1 MDTQAQNELQKGKK
15 RSRRNRYVYSFGGG
29 QADGKASLNWLL
41 GGKGANLAEMAGLG
55 LPVPPGMTIT
65 TEICT
70 HYYTYGHTYP
80 PELPQQ
86 VRTGLR
92 RVEKIIGRRFGNATN
107 PLLLSVRSG
116 ARVSMPGMMDTVLN
130 LGLNDKTVQGL
141 IQQSGNPR
149 FAYDCYRRFVQMYG
163 DVVLGLKP
171 QSKVERDPF
180 ERIIEEKKT
189 AKGIEHDTQFTAED
203 LQALV
208 SAFKGLIQERLGL
221 PFPDDPHDQ
230 LWGAVGA
237 VFSSWNNNRAI
248 SYRRIENIPD
258 EWGTAVTVQ
267 AMVFGNSGDDCAT
280 GVAFTRDLSTGAP
293 DLNGDFLINAQ
304 GEDVVAGIRT
314 PQQITL
320 SASRQR
326 AQREGCSE
334 DERKE
339 RYPAL
344 EEQMPDCFDQLKEIA
359 QTLESHYRDA
369 QDIEF
374 TAEHGQLWMLQTR
387 TAKRTATAA
396 IQIAVDMVYE
406 GRIDEEQAILRVAP
420 AQLDQLL
427 HPILDPDAPKE
438 AVARGL
444 PASPGAVS
452 GEVVFSAEDA
462 ESAAQAGR
470 QVILVRIETSPED
483 INGMN
488 AAEGILTARGGASS
502 HAALVSRGMG
512 KCAVVGCEA
521 LDIDYGQ
528 QEVRVRGTDIVL
540 RAGDLVTLDG
550 STGEVFQGHVPTSE
564 PSMESPAFKALMTWA
579 DRTRRLRVRANADTP
594 HDVQVARSF
603 GAEGIG
609 LCRTE
614 HMFFEGDRIDAV
626 REMILADD
634 TVGRMRAL
642 EKIVPMQKADF
653 TGILRAMEGLPV
665 TIRLFDPPLHEFLPQ
680 TDKDI
685 DELAAKLNVPAGRLR
700 TKRNVLHELNP
711 MLGHRGCRLGITFP
725 EIYEAQV
732 TAIMEAACE
741 LTRAGVN
748 VLPEIMVPLVGYKR
762 ELEILRKRIAQVC
775 AEVISSQG
783 ATPHYL
789 IGTMIEVP
797 RAALRADHIAEVA
810 DFFSFGTNDLTQM
823 TLGLSRDD
831 SGRFLPD
838 YVSQGIFPQDPFASL
853 DLAGVGQLVH
863 LAVQKGRAV
872 REGLKMGICGEHGGD
887 PASVE
892 FFHNI
897 GLDYVSCSPYRVPI
911 ARLAAAHAV
920 LKEQMAN
927 EQRASRKA
935 SAKPSSAVLAQG

>member
-1 MDTQAQNELQKGKK
+1 MDTNTQNGMQKQQK
-15 RSRRNRYVYSFGGG
+15 RSRRKRYVYSFGAG
-29 QADGKASLNWLL
+29 QADGRASLNWLL
-41 GGKGANLAEMAGLG
+41 GGKGANLAEMAELG

-65 TEICT
+65 TEVCNY
-70 HYYTYGHTYP
+70 YYTYGHTYP
-80 PELPQQ
+80 PELSQQ

-92 RVEKIIGRRFGNATN
+92 RIEKIMGRRFGNATN

-130 LGLNDKTVQGL
+130 LGLNDKTVHGL

-171 QSKVERDPF
+171 QSKTERDPF
-180 ERIIEEKKT
+180 ERIIEEKK
-189 AKGIEHDTQFTAED
+189 AAREIEHDTQFTAED

-208 SAFKGLIQERLGL
+208 SAFKSLIHERSGI

-230 LWGAVGA
+230 LWGAIGA
-237 VFSSWNNNRAI
+237 VFSSWNNARAVT
-248 SYRRIENIPD
+248 YRRLENIPD

-326 AQREGCSE
+326 AQREGHSE

-344 EEQMPDCFDQLKEIA
+344 EEQMPACFDQLKEIA

-387 TAKRTATAA
+387 TAKRTAAA
-396 IQIAVDMVYE
+396 AVQVAVDMVYE

-427 HPILDPDAPKE
+427 HPILDPDTPKE

-462 ESAAQAGR
+462 ESAAQTKR

-521 LDIDYGQ
+521 LDIDYV
-528 QEVRVRGTDIVL
+528 QEEIRVRGTDIVI

-550 STGEVFQGHVPTSE
+550 STGEVFQGYVPTSE

-634 TVGRMRAL
+634 TIGRIRAL

-653 TGILRAMEGLPV
+653 IGILRAMEGLPV

-685 DELAAKLNVPAGRLR
+685 DELAAKLNIPTGRLR

-748 VLPEIMVPLVGYKR
+748 VLPEIMIPLVGYKR
-762 ELEILRKRIAQVC
+762 ELEILRKRVAHVC

-853 DLAGVGQLVH
+853 DLAGVGQLVN

-892 FFHNI
+892 FCHNI

-927 EQRASRKA
+927 ERRTSRKE
-935 SAKPSSAVLAQG
+935 SAKPSGAVLA

>member
-1 MDTQAQNELQKGKK
+1 M
-15 RSRRNRYVYSFGGG
+15 
-29 QADGKASLNWLL
+29 
-41 GGKGANLAEMAGLG
+41 
-55 LPVPPGMTIT
+55 
-65 TEICT
+65 
-70 HYYTYGHTYP
+70 
-80 PELPQQ
+80 
-86 VRTGLR
+86 
-92 RVEKIIGRRFGNATN
+92 
-107 PLLLSVRSG
+107 
-116 ARVSMPGMMDTVLN
+116 
-130 LGLNDKTVQGL
+130 
-141 IQQSGNPR
+141 
-149 FAYDCYRRFVQMYG
+149 
-163 DVVLGLKP
+163 
-171 QSKVERDPF
+171 
-180 ERIIEEKKT
+180 
-189 AKGIEHDTQFTAED
+189 
-203 LQALV
+203 
-208 SAFKGLIQERLGL
+208 
-221 PFPDDPHDQ
+221 
-230 LWGAVGA
+230 
-237 VFSSWNNNRAI
+237 
-248 SYRRIENIPD
+248 
-258 EWGTAVTVQ
+258 
-267 AMVFGNSGDDCAT
+267 FGNSGDDCAT

-326 AQREGCSE
+326 AQREGHSE

-344 EEQMPDCFDQLKEIA
+344 EEQMPACFDQLKEIA

-387 TAKRTATAA
+387 TAKRTAAA
-396 IQIAVDMVYE
+396 AVQVAVDMVYE

-427 HPILDPDAPKE
+427 HPILDPDTPKE
-438 AVARGL
+438 AVTRGL

-462 ESAAQAGR
+462 ESAAQTKR

-521 LDIDYGQ
+521 LDIDYV
-528 QEVRVRGTDIVL
+528 QEEIRVRGTDIVI

-550 STGEVFQGHVPTSE
+550 STGEVFQGYVPTSE

-634 TVGRMRAL
+634 TIGRIRAL

-653 TGILRAMEGLPV
+653 IGILRAMEGLPV

-685 DELAAKLNVPAGRLR
+685 DELAAKLNIPTGRLR

-748 VLPEIMVPLVGYKR
+748 VLPEIMIPLVGYKR
-762 ELEILRKRIAQVC
+762 ELEILRKRVAHVC

-853 DLAGVGQLVH
+853 DLAGVGQLVN

-892 FFHNI
+892 FCHNI

-927 EQRASRKA
+927 ERRTSRKE
-935 SAKPSSAVLAQG
+935 SAKPSGPVLA